1 MKIIPTGR
9 RIRNAAR
16 FFGIFLPALLVLAVA
31 IPSAAQE
38 AFFDHYGLSAGF
50 SSNFHPDT
58 RVQMWFLTPYGSHN
72 FGNHWQGRLEA
83 FVGMTQ
89 IPEQRAA
96 LGLTPLAAYDLKA
109 LSLPHWFVEGGV
121 GLFYTDVR
129 VPGFG
134 SNWVF
139 SPQIDLG
146 RNFEIDAKKAF
157 QIKLRYHH
165 LSNAYLSSNNT
176 SIDSLMILVGMEFGR

>member
-1 MKIIPTGR
+1 MKINHAER
-9 RIRNAAR
+9 RTSNAKR
-16 FFGIFLPALLVLAVA
+16 FFRLMLPALLVLTMAS
-31 IPSAAQE
+31 PSAAQE
-38 AFFDHYGLSAGF
+38 PFIDHYGLSAGF
-50 SSNFHPDT
+50 SSNFHPST
-58 RVQMWFLTPYGSHN
+58 RVQMWFLTPYVSHD

-83 FVGMTQ
+83 FLGMTQ

-109 LSLPHWFVEGGV
+109 FSLPQWFVEGGV
-121 GLFYTDVR
+121 GLFYTDIR

-139 SPQIDLG
+139 SPQIGLG
-146 RNFEIDAKKAF
+146 RNFQIDANHAF
-157 QIKLRYHH
+157 QVKLRYHH

-176 SIDSLMILVGMEFGR
+176 SIDSLMILVGIDFGK